1 MALTLTKQTQV
12 LTILHKSITATPVD
26 WEALMSAVK
35 SEVQIKNWLD
45 VRGVLQFLID
55 QKVVMRIDRADVEQY
70 VKFTK

>member
-1 MALTLTKQTQV
+1 
-12 LTILHKSITATPVD
+12 
-26 WEALMSAVK
+26 MSAVK